1 MGAARNKETLEWA
14 QNDVFGKVKQTSKSV
29 SINDQKVSTS
39 ISEKMDNLLPAA
51 KIADMATGWLAGQIA
66 RDFTPTPKDAMST
79 FEIEQSDEF
88 KTSKYFCKTNFDM
101 KKIKDEEDKYEDI
114 PPIYNFGS
122 DRKMEVILSRNFNRI
137 ETDIENMINELLPK
151 GVNISS

>member
-1 MGAARNKETLEWA
+1 MIIG
-14 QNDVFGKVKQTSKSV
+14 
-29 SINDQKVSTS
+29 
-39 ISEKMDNLLPAA
+39 
-51 KIADMATGWLAGQIA
+51 
-66 RDFTPTPKDAMST
+66 
-79 FEIEQSDEF
+79 
-88 KTSKYFCKTNFDM
+88 
-101 KKIKDEEDKYEDI
+101 KYEDI

>member
-1 MGAARNKETLEWA
+1 
-14 QNDVFGKVKQTSKSV
+14 
-29 SINDQKVSTS
+29 
-39 ISEKMDNLLPAA
+39 
-51 KIADMATGWLAGQIA
+51 
-66 RDFTPTPKDAMST
+66 MST

-101 KKIKDEEDKYEDI
+101 EKIKDEEDKYEDI

>member
-1 MGAARNKETLEWA
+1 ME
-14 QNDVFGKVKQTSKSV
+14 
-29 SINDQKVSTS
+29 
-39 ISEKMDNLLPAA
+39 
-51 KIADMATGWLAGQIA
+51 
-66 RDFTPTPKDAMST
+66 
-79 FEIEQSDEF
+79 
-88 KTSKYFCKTNFDM
+88 
-101 KKIKDEEDKYEDI
+101 KIKDEEDKYEDI